1 LRFFEPH
8 LTEESVGLASGFDV
22 LCVFVNDRVNAAVI
36 AKLLAVRF
44 ASGLWNERA
53 LSGNLPSAFPYMIVT
68 GNPPSCSGKGCAA
81 AASGLEVFP
90 MRPELLSVI
99 LPVFNEA
106 DNLKELLPALFGNLE
121 DLGLSYEVIVVD
133 DGSTDHTTDVV
144 RQLARPQLRLIQLRR
159 NTGQTA
165 ALMAGIRFSKGD
177 ILISMDGDFQNDP
190 ADIPQ
195 LLAKLDE
202 GYDLVSGWR
211 QRRKDAAL
219 RRNLPSSLANR
230 LISAVSGIHLH
241 DYGCTLKAYRR
252 QALQGVQLYGEMHRF
267 IPIYAYWNGAR
278 VTEIPVRHHAR
289 RHGASHYTLIRIPKV
304 LFDLLVVVFLHR
316 FAQRPMYVFGGV
328 GLFNFGVGLIAG
340 GAALYYKFFGNK
352 AFITTPLPL
361 LFVMAFITGVMCFL
375 MGLLA
380 ELLVRTYYESQNK
393 ATYMISYNGVEHDSD
408 VVPHASERRVV
419 QAFSHS

>member
-1 LRFFEPH
+1 
-8 LTEESVGLASGFDV
+8 
-22 LCVFVNDRVNAAVI
+22 
-36 AKLLAVRF
+36 
-44 ASGLWNERA
+44 
-53 LSGNLPSAFPYMIVT
+53 
-68 GNPPSCSGKGCAA
+68 
-81 AASGLEVFP
+81 
-90 MRPELLSVI
+90 MRPELISVI

-106 DNLKELLPALFGNLE
+106 DNLKELLPALFRSLE
-121 DLGLSYEVIVVD
+121 ALGLSYEVIVVD
-133 DGSTDHTTDVV
+133 DGSTDQTGEIV

-159 NTGQTA
+159 NAGQTA

-177 ILISMDGDFQNDP
+177 ILISMDGDLQNDP

-219 RRNLPSSLANR
+219 RRKLPSSLANR
-230 LISAVSGIHLH
+230 LISAVSGIYLH
-241 DYGCTLKAYRR
+241 DYGCNLKAYRR

-278 VTEIPVRHHAR
+278 VTEIPVKHHAR
-289 RHGASHYTLIRIPKV
+289 RHGISNYSLIRIPKV

-328 GLFNFGVGLIAG
+328 GLINFGVGVIAG
-340 GAALYYKFFGNK
+340 SAALYYKFVDHE
-352 AFITTPLPL
+352 AFLKNPLPL
-361 LFVMAFITGVMCFL
+361 LFVLGFYTVAMGFL

-393 ATYMISYNGVEHDSD
+393 PTYMISYSGAEQGADGLSRTSD
-408 VVPHASERRVV
+408 RRAAK
-419 QAFSHS
+419 AFPRS

>member
-1 LRFFEPH
+1 MKSLSVTSPAFN
-8 LTEESVGLASGFDV
+8 EEA
-22 LCVFVNDRVNAAVI
+22 NIQAV
-36 AKLLAVRF
+36 VEDDYR
-44 ASGLWNERA
+44 
-53 LSGNLPSAFPYMIVT
+53 
-68 GNPPSCSGKGCAA
+68 
-81 AASGLEVFP
+81 
-90 MRPELLSVI
+90 RPELLSVI

-106 DNLKELLPALFGNLE
+106 HNLKELLPALFRSLE
-121 DLGLSYEVIVVD
+121 GLDLSYEVLVVD
-133 DGSTDHTTDVV
+133 DGSTDETAELI
-144 RQLARPQLRLIQLRR
+144 QQFARPQLRLIQLRR
-159 NTGQTA
+159 NAGQTA

-190 ADIPQ
+190 ADIPH
-195 LLAKLDE
+195 LLAKLDQ

-211 QRRKDAAL
+211 QRRKDAAI
-219 RRNLPSSLANR
+219 RRKLPSSLANR

-289 RHGASHYTLIRIPKV
+289 RHGVSHYNLKRIPKV

-316 FAQRPMYVFGGV
+316 FAQRPMYIFGGV
-328 GLFNFGVGLIAG
+328 GLISIGVGVIAG
-340 GAALYYKFFGNK
+340 GAALYYKIFGHE
-352 AFITTPLPL
+352 AFIKTPLPL
-361 LFVMAFITGVMCFL
+361 LFVMAFITGAMCFL

-393 ATYMISYNGVEHDSD
+393 PTYMISFAGAEQNGDGLSR
-408 VVPHASERRVV
+408 ASERPAAQV
-419 QAFSHS
+419 FSRS

>member
-1 LRFFEPH
+1 MKSLPVIFPSFNGE
-8 LTEESVGLASGFDV
+8 A
-22 LCVFVNDRVNAAVI
+22 NA
-36 AKLLAVRF
+36 
-44 ASGLWNERA
+44 RA
-53 LSGNLPSAFPYMIVT
+53 GVE
-68 GNPPSCSGKGCAA
+68 AA
-81 AASGLEVFP
+81 YR
-90 MRPELLSVI
+90 RPELLSVI

-106 DNLKELLPALFGNLE
+106 HNLKELLPALFRSLE

-133 DGSTDHTTDVV
+133 DGSSDQTGEIV

-159 NTGQTA
+159 NAGQTA
-165 ALMAGIRFSKGD
+165 ALMAGIRFSRGD
-177 ILISMDGDFQNDP
+177 ILITMDGDFQNDP
-190 ADIPQ
+190 ADIPK

-211 QRRKDAAL
+211 QQRKDAAL
-219 RRNLPSSLANR
+219 QRNLPSSLANR
-230 LISAVSGIHLH
+230 LISAVSGIYLH

-289 RHGASHYTLIRIPKV
+289 RHGISNYSLIRIPKV

-328 GLFNFGVGLIAG
+328 GLINFGVGVIAG
-340 GAALYYKFFGNK
+340 SAALYYKFVDHE
-352 AFITTPLPL
+352 AFIKTPLPL
-361 LFVMAFITGVMCFL
+361 LFVMAFITGLMCFL

-393 ATYMISYNGVEHDSD
+393 ATYTISYSGAAEGGNGLSR
-408 VVPHASERRVV
+408 ASERPAA
-419 QAFSHS
+419 QAFPRS